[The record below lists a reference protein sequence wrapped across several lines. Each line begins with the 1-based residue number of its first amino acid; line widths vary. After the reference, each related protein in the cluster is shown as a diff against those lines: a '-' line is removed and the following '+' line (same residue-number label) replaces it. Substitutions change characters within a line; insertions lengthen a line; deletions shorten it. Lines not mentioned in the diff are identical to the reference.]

1 MKKILVTGGTGFL
14 GSRVFCRLSEKYEV
28 YAPTRQEMDITDAQ
42 SVLQVMEKFRP
53 DGVIH
58 CGAVAEVW
66 RCRQEPELSYAVNV
80 QGTVHV
86 VTAAKQIG
94 AKTVICSSDQVY
106 FSTPDNVYA
115 REKQMA
121 EQESLKID
129 PTCVCLRLTWMY
141 DPRPAEISNH
151 TDFYS
156 TLLPKLY
163 GNEPVSG
170 AVYDMRGIT
179 DVNEVVENLSKAF
192 QLPGGVY
199 DFGSPNDQT
208 MYETLREIFTRLGLD
223 VQRVQEDRESF
234 RDHPRDIRV
243 KPDGL
248 NGYGI
253 SFSHTVDGLVKNFQR
268 SMHHGQTDCT

>member
-28 YAPTRQEMDITDAQ
+28 YAPTRQEMDITDAKR
-42 SVLQVMEKFRP
+42 VLQVMESFRP

-66 RCRQEPELSYAVNV
+66 RCSQEPELSYKVNV
-80 QGTVHV
+80 EGTVHV
-86 VTAAKQIG
+86 VTGAKQVG

-106 FSTPDNVYA
+106 YATPENVYA
-115 REKQMA
+115 REKRTA

-156 TLLPKLY
+156 TMLPKLW

-179 DVNEVVENLSKAF
+179 DVNEVVENLPKALG
-192 QLPGGVY
+192 LPGGVY
-199 DFGSPNDQT
+199 DFGASNDKT
-208 MYETLREIFTRLGLD
+208 MFETLREIFARLGLD
-223 VQRVQEDRESF
+223 TQRVQENQEAFRE
-234 RDHPRDIRV
+234 HPRDIRV
-243 KPDGL
+243 KQDAI
-248 NGYGI
+248 NDYGI
-253 SFSHTVDGLVKNFQR
+253 RFSDTVEALVKNFQGR
-268 SMHHGQTDCT
+268 GRND